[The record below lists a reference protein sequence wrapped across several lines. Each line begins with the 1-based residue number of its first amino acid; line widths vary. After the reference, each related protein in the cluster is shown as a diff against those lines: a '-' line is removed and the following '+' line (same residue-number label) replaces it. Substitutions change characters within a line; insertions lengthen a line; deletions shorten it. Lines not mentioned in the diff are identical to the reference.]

1 MFMSRTDRVGTLIV
15 VAAVGVMSAGSPAFA
30 AFTPGDLYYASDQ
43 APGNI
48 YNLAGGGRM
57 TGLTP
62 FAVQG
67 CGSFGQMTWSPD
79 LTTMYSTAY
88 SCDTVFSISASGVAS
103 FYASV
108 LGPTG
113 IVWTQD
119 DRLLV
124 VSNVDGWVYDIT
136 NPSHPV
142 VVASGMTSPRNI
154 IQLPTGEI
162 LVADTGSKKVWDI
175 SSGSLVPYASLP
187 GPSYYVV
194 DLDYTSDGRVFA
206 TNDTQVYEVTGGTAQ
221 LFAWSDAHLMGLA
234 IDRSTDQ
241 IFAAPFGDHYVLDI
255 TAGGYVSYPGHEW
268 AYSIPG
274 SNNAALDFVPYPAVP
289 VPGSLLLGVVGFLSV
304 AGDRLRRRRI

>member
-1 MFMSRTDRVGTLIV
+1 MFMSRTNRGGTLIV
-15 VAAVGVMSAGSPAFA
+15 VAAVAVMLAGSPAFA
-30 AFTPGDLYYASDQ
+30 VFTPGDLYYASSQ

-57 TGLTP
+57 TGRAP

-67 CGSFGQMTWSPD
+67 CGSFGQMAWSAD

-88 SCDTVFSISASGVAS
+88 SCDTVFSISASGAVS
-103 FYASV
+103 SYASV
-108 LGPTG
+108 AGPTG
-113 IVWTQD
+113 IVRTQD

-124 VSNVDGWVYDIT
+124 VSNVDGWVWDIT
-136 NPSHPV
+136 NPPHRA
-142 VVASGMTSPRNI
+142 VVATGMTSPRNI

-187 GPSYYVV
+187 GSSYYVV

-206 TNDTQVYEVTGGTAQ
+206 TNDKQVYEVTGGTAQ
-221 LFAWSDAHLMGLA
+221 LFAWSHAHLMGLA

-241 IFAAPFGDHYVLDI
+241 IFASPFGDHYVLDI
-255 TAGGYVSYPGHEW
+255 TTGGYVSSPGHDW

-274 SNNAALDFVPYPAVP
+274 SNNAALDFVPYPSVP
-289 VPGSLLLGVVGFLSV
+289 VPGALLLVVVGFLSV
-304 AGDRLRRRRI
+304 AGSRCGRT

>member
-1 MFMSRTDRVGTLIV
+1 MSRANRAGTSIV
-15 VAAVGVMSAGSPAFA
+15 VAAVAVILAGSPAFA
-30 AFTPGDLYYASDQ
+30 VFTPGDLYYASNQ

-48 YNLAGGGRM
+48 YNLAGGGHM
-57 TGLTP
+57 TGLAP

-67 CGSFGQMTWSPD
+67 YGSLGQMAWSAD

-108 LGPTG
+108 PCPTG

-119 DRLLV
+119 DRLLA
-124 VSNVDGWVYDIT
+124 VSMDGWVYDIT
-136 NPSHPV
+136 NPSHPA
-142 VVASGMTSPRNI
+142 VVATGMTSPRNI

-187 GPSYYVV
+187 GSSYYVV

-206 TNDTQVYEVTGGTAQ
+206 TNDTEVYEVTGGTAQ
-221 LFAWSDAHLMGLA
+221 LFAWSHAHLMGLA

-241 IFAAPFGDHYVLDI
+241 IFAAPLGDYYVLDI
-255 TAGGYVSYPGHEW
+255 TAGGYVSSPGHEW

-274 SNNAALDFVPYPAVP
+274 TNNAALDFVPYPSVP
-289 VPGSLLLGVVGFLSV
+289 VPGALLLGVVGSLSV
-304 AGDRLRRRRI
+304 VGGRLRRRTI

>member
-1 MFMSRTDRVGTLIV
+1 MF
-15 VAAVGVMSAGSPAFA
+15 VAAVGVMWAGSA
-30 AFTPGDLYYASDQ
+30 ALAVFTPGDLYYASSQ

-48 YNLAGGGRM
+48 YNLAGGGHM

-67 CGSFGQMTWSPD
+67 CGSLGQMAWSAD
-79 LTTMYSTAY
+79 LTTMYSTAH
-88 SCDTVFSISASGVAS
+88 SCDTVFSISDSGAVS

-108 LGPTG
+108 AGPTG
-113 IVWTQD
+113 IVRTQD

-124 VSNVDGWVYDIT
+124 VSSMEGWVWDVT
-136 NPSHPV
+136 NPSHRT
-142 VVASGMTSPRNI
+142 VVATGMTCPRNI

-175 SSGSLVPYASLP
+175 SSGSLVAYASLP

-194 DLDYTSDGRVFA
+194 DLDYTSDGRVFV

-221 LFAWSDAHLMGLA
+221 LFAWSNEHLMGLA
-234 IDRSTDQ
+234 IDRSMDQ
-241 IFAAPFGDHYVLDI
+241 IFAAPLGDYCVLDI
-255 TAGGYVSYPGHEW
+255 TAGGYVSSPGHDW

-274 SNNAALDFVPYPAVP
+274 SNNAALDFVPYPSVP
-289 VPGSLLLGVVGFLSV
+289 VPGALLLGVVGFV
-304 AGDRLRRRRI
+304 AVVGGRLRRRTM